1 MPSASV
7 KPRHWYER
15 LCLVWR
21 NAVLQTFLVLG
32 LGLGSELCSAQA
44 LAMQFIVVE
53 RCSEGATPSSD
64 PAATLGAGVSERP
77 LECIV
82 IPKEMGEG
90 RVILATGQIEKLSAD
105 QFAEFTQ
112 TYPAQTVVVLQ
123 SLGGDLI
130 GGLRLGQAIR
140 ARGFNTYLAARA
152 PQTDAK
158 TLGKCFSACAY
169 AFLGGVE
176 RRIEPLAQYGVHQFR
191 GQGKDLDAVQTQK
204 LAAILGR
211 YIDAMGVNRQL
222 LDMAMVT
229 EPGKV
234 QLVPESSRKAWRV
247 ENTAMASNTVLA
259 KWRLEAAGGGKRLA
273 FASQRQLKSAATITL
288 AFANLDGQMRALL
301 IVRPDPSLEGS
312 AEWLQFFSE
321 RTPIMIEAVQANGES
336 GKRFQLAPVSNWLG
350 AGANNTPGTR
360 QIWLATSGDLMQNLQ
375 AGAQFWVR
383 PLWQRRPTGLDERV
397 LFGTSGLR
405 DTLLAL

>member
-7 KPRHWYER
+7 KSRHWYER

-21 NAVLQTFLVLG
+21 NAALQTFLVLV
-32 LGLGSELCSAQA
+32 LGLGSELCNAQA
-44 LAMQFIVVE
+44 TAMQFIPVE
-53 RCSEGATPSSD
+53 RCPDVATPSGIGTAQES
-64 PAATLGAGVSERP
+64 ATIDRAPSCVL
-77 LECIV
+77 
-82 IPKEMGEG
+82 IPKGMGEG
-90 RVILATGQIEKLSAD
+90 RVILATGQIEKMSAD

-140 ARGFNTYLAARA
+140 ARGFNTYLTARA

-169 AFLGGVE
+169 AFLGGME
-176 RRIEPLAQYGVHQFR
+176 RRIDPLAQYGVHQFR

-222 LDMAMVT
+222 LDMALVT

-234 QLVPESSRKAWRV
+234 QLVAESSRKAWRV
-247 ENTAMASNTVLA
+247 ENTAMASNAVLA

-273 FASQRQLKSAATITL
+273 FASQRQLKSAATVTL
-288 AFANLDGQMRALL
+288 AFANLDGQMRVLL

-312 AEWLQFFSE
+312 AEWPQFFSE

-336 GKRFQLAPVSNWLG
+336 GKRFQLVPVSNWLG

-375 AGAQFWVR
+375 ASAQFWVR
-383 PLWQRRPTGLDERV
+383 PLWQRTPTGLDERI
-397 LFGTSGLR
+397 LFGTAGFT

>member
-44 LAMQFIVVE
+44 LAMQFILVE

-90 RVILATGQIEKLSAD
+90 RVILASGQIEKLSAD

-158 TLGKCFSACAY
+158 TLGSVFQPA
-169 AFLGGVE
+169 
-176 RRIEPLAQYGVHQFR
+176 P
-191 GQGKDLDAVQTQK
+191 
-204 LAAILGR
+204 
-211 YIDAMGVNRQL
+211 M
-222 LDMAMVT
+222 
-229 EPGKV
+229 
-234 QLVPESSRKAWRV
+234 
-247 ENTAMASNTVLA
+247 
-259 KWRLEAAGGGKRLA
+259 
-273 FASQRQLKSAATITL
+273 
-288 AFANLDGQMRALL
+288 
-301 IVRPDPSLEGS
+301 PS
-312 AEWLQFFSE
+312 
-321 RTPIMIEAVQANGES
+321 
-336 GKRFQLAPVSNWLG
+336 
-350 AGANNTPGTR
+350 
-360 QIWLATSGDLMQNLQ
+360 
-375 AGAQFWVR
+375 
-383 PLWQRRPTGLDERV
+383 
-397 LFGTSGLR
+397 
-405 DTLLAL
+405 